1 MTEITRFAQLA
12 VRAADLADRCEAAGA
27 LVVVALLRE
36 ITQEV
41 EEAILGLNAAAKR
54 FMLAKTQLERLE
66 AEAAERPK
74 RRATPVIRARRAFP
88 QHLVLFVDL
97 ETRLLEVLRDSLG
110 EQCIKFLS
118 RGLLAPAFEI
128 NHGESVAQTKAER

>member
-74 RRATPVIRARRAFP
+74 RPRDSRSAGVSSAPGALRRSRNPTARSVARLARRAMHQVP
-88 QHLVLFVDL
+88 VAR
-97 ETRLLEVLRDSLG
+97 T
-110 EQCIKFLS
+110 S
-118 RGLLAPAFEI
+118 RSCVR
-128 NHGESVAQTKAER
+128 NKSW